1 MIKSCRDAQLDSHE
15 TSYLVADEEFLP
27 IKERELRI
35 ACTLAHMER
44 EGGIS
49 PRLSPLAQ
57 VRDAWNLLTRA
68 GFSLPGVDFDE
79 YVVKYKSG
87 KKTIPLFVLLHH
99 CMPKAFWSSNFFLFY
114 DLFLLS
120 AGSYRASSC
129 HG

>member
-1 MIKSCRDAQLDSHE
+1 
-15 TSYLVADEEFLP
+15 
-27 IKERELRI
+27 
-35 ACTLAHMER
+35 MER

-87 KKTIPLFVLLHH
+87 KKTIPLFHLRAMGEKTNALLQRNKLG
-99 CMPKAFWSSNFFLFY
+99 MFFFLSSILNREIALATAAIY
-114 DLFLLS
+114 DSMFATEDGTIPATFQVRLNV
-120 AGSYRASSC
+120 YRWIRI
-129 HG
+129 HV